1 MNRTDMVK
9 NCPEEFEEELDDIL
23 NDIEQR
29 VNYVLERTE
38 RLADLDSALTALK
51 NLSEDLY

>member
-1 MNRTDMVK
+1 MVK